1 MFLNLSNIC
10 GENLYNANVYTSI
23 VYLQSK
29 NLPMLYT
36 ANDPD
41 KTI

>member
-10 GENLYNANVYTSI
+10 GENLYNAKVYTSI
-23 VYLQSK
+23 VCVQSK
-29 NLPMLYT
+29 NFAMLYT